1 MDKNHVF
8 ENHPPLA
15 EAPSSAAPISEIFT
29 LPPQMAALTKN
40 ENEISPQSRQNS
52 SRIASSVAPYRTQ
65 MTSAASVEDIIATTK
80 QSSDVCIQDS
90 GSDGDE
96 DSGSD
101 GDEDSGSNGDEDSCS
116 DEDED
121 GSEKGVGIKSL
132 SLPTEFPLAANDI
145 VVPDQS
151 TVTSTQTVHEA
162 SCSVP
167 ASHHIEEFSDE
178 ALYAELAWCLESDE
192 EGSIQSEIDWDDDG
206 DEDVYWPRLKS
217 EDEDRDYVYSDSEQ
231 AQVFTTE
238 ELQRS
243 GRRVAPLR
251 KLPRAH
257 SPTAASDPGSP
268 QGTNY
273 SSGNTTPPAAAAG
286 KTPRN
291 TMDSISPCLN
301 TGVAVPRQQNSVETN
316 HTLLHA
322 ASNPGMNCTND
333 LLKPQVESQGEY
345 EKIFAA
351 FNDLNGERTTSA
363 GEDWQTI
370 LSRAG
375 VTGIPIDISGAT
387 NAFPMFE
394 SDANHL
400 LAPGNIPHC
409 DDFGMGDFGWLDDH
423 PVDWNAVLDPELAK
437 ADHLAKMANIAA
449 SGGAVM
455 ESSGVSVN
463 DTHVTTFNAII
474 EGPEAQSVFDRFN
487 IDLILSACNEAFGST
502 ASPPEFGSSDIVVE
516 DYVKTYFSPLMV
528 PGGSE
533 NMATSEPEDWNLDDR
548 ISPSAILA
556 VSEPVA
562 HSTVLDP
569 DPILQPDS
577 GFSSSQSEAS
587 GVEVYIGSAPVPSPA
602 VGPTA
607 SDYLAPSTFPPSD
620 LDMQNA
626 FNLSVLGPEL
636 MNVDDNTNNG
646 VELYTQLR
654 PEAMN
659 IDVNLSSI
667 VLRFPTAISI
677 SPQFPPENPGPDT
690 KTDAAGAVTDMDADM
705 IDMPHETLDVAQSTL
720 CTPPSSPSGRDN
732 NGYINIPVI
741 RDTPRNQIEQVVK
754 DAPEI
759 SMSDA
764 PDEPTASNISTI
776 LVPNTDEHIYPLSSQ
791 NTLFAASSSI
801 APDNGVEQ
809 LVDGVHGISIS
820 EDDDKPLEGMF
831 TTQVR
836 DTNESLDTPLRQ
848 DLILSPSA
856 PVVPDNPIEQPPDET
871 YETPTSD
878 SHNEPTP
885 SKISIILV
893 RNTNEHPGTSLS
905 QDLLL
910 SPSGSAMPDY
920 QIAQAADHFPETP
933 IRDGHNEPAESVN
946 STTLVHEHMNKPIM
960 SSTPIPSITPGCG
973 IEQVADSFLETAVPN
988 NHHQPAAGKISQPQV
1003 LSNANE
1009 HGLTGLSH
1017 EATALSL
1024 IRISTQTDNH
1034 QTRAEADRRERK
1046 DRKQG
1051 ILIRKLAS
1059 QIRDLVQERL
1069 EHELAADERT
1079 QLYNVQIA
1087 GLMSQLEAQ
1096 KGEEARCLNELQSR
1110 QEVEVGILAK
1120 ELKAVRAKAIELRK
1134 ENERKVVEYAGER
1147 VEWEKAIR
1155 KDERKMVELRKV
1167 EDEKAMTEVY
1177 KTLETPR
1184 VTWNNWPVAST
1195 AKAPVLVKNV
1205 VKNGAFRETTAPNS
1219 RITVDREAKTLGL
1232 PMNVPTNSPT
1242 LQRHL
1247 TNTLDTPYSVTF
1259 ALVLIAAM
1267 GPGQLAIPYI
1277 VPSFIVLM
1285 ILIWLSVRW
1294 DRRSSF
1300 SGYIVDVKRDLA
1312 PLAKGLLF
1320 ALTAMVLT
1328 GLSWL
1333 KAIVIAPTRHSN
1345 LDTDISKDIGNDR
1358 MWDDLPVV
1366 RVGNVSSLVGGNPLE
1381 NVGADVILRIQDP
1394 VTVMIPAENRKW
1406 NGSEGCRG
1414 YERLA
1419 DTILGPV
1426 QLPLFCERYH
1436 LARGSGEVV
1445 TVAKQW
1451 VPEEMSLNNNP
1462 GISGVSETGIGLG
1475 KGALLVAWAVGV
1487 YRVLVVRNRR

>member
-1 MDKNHVF
+1 
-8 ENHPPLA
+8 
-15 EAPSSAAPISEIFT
+15 
-29 LPPQMAALTKN
+29 
-40 ENEISPQSRQNS
+40 
-52 SRIASSVAPYRTQ
+52 
-65 MTSAASVEDIIATTK
+65 
-80 QSSDVCIQDS
+80 
-90 GSDGDE
+90 
-96 DSGSD
+96 
-101 GDEDSGSNGDEDSCS
+101 
-116 DEDED
+116 
-121 GSEKGVGIKSL
+121 
-132 SLPTEFPLAANDI
+132 
-145 VVPDQS
+145 
-151 TVTSTQTVHEA
+151 
-162 SCSVP
+162 
-167 ASHHIEEFSDE
+167 
-178 ALYAELAWCLESDE
+178 
-192 EGSIQSEIDWDDDG
+192 
-206 DEDVYWPRLKS
+206 
-217 EDEDRDYVYSDSEQ
+217 
-231 AQVFTTE
+231 
-238 ELQRS
+238 
-243 GRRVAPLR
+243 
-251 KLPRAH
+251 
-257 SPTAASDPGSP
+257 
-268 QGTNY
+268 
-273 SSGNTTPPAAAAG
+273 
-286 KTPRN
+286 
-291 TMDSISPCLN
+291 MDSIPSCLN
-301 TGVAVPRQQNSVETN
+301 IGVAVPRQQNSVETDQ
-316 HTLLHA
+316 TLLHA
-322 ASNPGMNCTND
+322 ASKPEMNCTND

-351 FNDLNGERTTSA
+351 FDDPNGERTTSA

-375 VTGIPIDISGAT
+375 VTGIPIDRSGAT
-387 NAFPMFE
+387 NVFPMFE

-409 DDFGMGDFGWLDDH
+409 DNFGMGDFGWLDDH

-449 SGGAVM
+449 SGGAAM

-463 DTHVTTFNAII
+463 DTQVTTCNAII
-474 EGPEAQSVFDRFN
+474 EGPEAQSVFDQFN
-487 IDLILSACNEAFGST
+487 MDLILSACNEVIGST
-502 ASPPEFGSSDIVVE
+502 ASPPEFGSSDIAVG

-528 PGGSE
+528 AGPSE
-533 NMATSEPEDWNLDDR
+533 NMASSEPEDWNLEDR
-548 ISPSAILA
+548 ISPSAIPA
-556 VSEPVA
+556 FPEPVA
-562 HSTVLDP
+562 HSTAPDP
-569 DPILQPDS
+569 DPILQPIS

-587 GVEVYIGSAPVPSPA
+587 GVEVDIGSAPVPSPA

-607 SDYLAPSTFPPSD
+607 SDYLAPTTFPPSD
-620 LDMQNA
+620 FDMQNA
-626 FNLSVLGPEL
+626 FNLSVPVPEP

-659 IDVNLSSI
+659 IDVDISSI

-705 IDMPHETLDVAQSTL
+705 IDMPHETLDVDQSTL

-732 NGYINIPVI
+732 NGRINIPVI
-741 RDTPRNQIEQVVK
+741 RNTPRNQMEQVVK

-776 LVPNTDEHIYPLSSQ
+776 LVPNTHEHLYPPSSQ
-791 NTLFAASSSI
+791 NTPFAASLSI
-801 APDNGVEQ
+801 APDNGVKQ

-820 EDDDKPLEGMF
+820 EDDDKPLEGKMF

-836 DTNESLDTPLRQ
+836 DANEYLDTPFRQ
-848 DLILSPSA
+848 DLILSPGA
-856 PVVPDNPIEQPPDET
+856 PVVPDNSIEQLAEET
-871 YETPTSD
+871 HEIPIAD

-893 RNTNEHPGTSLS
+893 RDTNEYLGTPFS
-905 QDLLL
+905 QDLLT
-910 SPSGSAMPDY
+910 SPSGSAVPDD
-920 QIAQAADHFPETP
+920 QIAQVADNFLETP
-933 IRDGHNEPAESVN
+933 TRDGHNEPAESVN
-946 STTLVHEHMNKPIM
+946 STTPVHEHMNKPNM
-960 SSTPIPSITPGCG
+960 SSAPSPSIPPDDE
-973 IEQVADSFLETAVPN
+973 IEQVADSFLETAIPDD
-988 NHHQPAAGKISQPQV
+988 HHQPAAGKISQPQV

-1009 HGLTGLSH
+1009 HGPTGLSH

-1024 IRISTQTDNH
+1024 IRISTQADNH
-1034 QTRAEADRRERK
+1034 QTRADADRRERK

-1051 ILIRKLAS
+1051 MLIRKLTS
-1059 QIRDLVQERL
+1059 QIRDLFQERL
-1069 EHELAADERT
+1069 EHEQAADERT

-1096 KGEEARCLNELQSR
+1096 KGEKARCLNELQSR
-1110 QEVEVGILAK
+1110 QEVEIGILAK
-1120 ELKAVRAKAIELRK
+1120 ELEAVRAKAIELGK
-1134 ENERKVVEYAGER
+1134 ENERKDVEYAGER

-1167 EDEKAMTEVY
+1167 EDEKAMTEIY

-1184 VTWNNWPVAST
+1184 VTWNNWPAAST
-1195 AKAPVLVKNV
+1195 AKVPVPVKNV
-1205 VKNGAFRETTAPNS
+1205 VKNGAFRETTPPTS

-1232 PMNVPTNSPT
+1232 PMNVPTNPPT

-1277 VPSFIVLM
+1277 VPGLVVLM
-1285 ILIWLSVRW
+1285 ILMWLSVRW

-1300 SGYIVDVKRDLA
+1300 SGYIVDVKRDVA

-1333 KAIVIAPTRHSN
+1333 KAIALAPTRHSN
-1345 LDTDISKDIGNDR
+1345 LDTDNFKDIGNDR

-1366 RVGNVSSLVGGNPLE
+1366 RVRNVSSPVGGNPLE
-1381 NVGADVILRIQDP
+1381 NVGAEVILRVQDP
-1394 VTVMIPAENRKW
+1394 VTVMIPAENGKC

-1419 DTILGPV
+1419 DTISGPV
-1426 QLPLFCERYH
+1426 KPPLFCERYH

-1445 TVAKQW
+1445 TVVKQW
-1451 VPEEMSLNNNP
+1451 VPEEMSLNDNP
-1462 GISGVSETGIGLG
+1462 GILGVSETAIGLG
-1475 KGALLVAWAVGV
+1475 KGALMVAWAVGV